1 MADRMLRFRPLLIVG
16 ALIAAGCGGATAVPT
31 TAPTAAPTTPP
42 MATAVPTVDRAGAR
56 DLSLAYVRA
65 RYGADAPAADLAWTE
80 QNAKPPEM
88 VGGEV
93 YQYLAGDW
101 LITISYPVVLPEL
114 TVYTVKMVNTATGFL
129 WEGQVG
135 AAGQVIEGQQLLLN
149 AFNAALARARA
160 LYRDEA
166 PPEGLPWVGE
176 RITPENMVG
185 AETWRYT
192 AGDWEAII
200 TYPVVPADKMV
211 FNITIQNATTGFVWI
226 GSVDIRGQVIEIGRL
241 ERARGPGL

>member
-1 MADRMLRFRPLLIVG
+1 MADRRLKFWLLLLAGV
-16 ALIAAGCGGATAVPT
+16 LVAAGCGGATVAPT
-31 TAPTAAPTTPP
+31 AAPTAAPTTAPT
-42 MATAVPTVDRAGAR
+42 ATAGPTVDRTGAR

-65 RYGADAPAADLAWTE
+65 RYGADAPAADLTWTE
-80 QNAKPPEM
+80 QHAKPVEL

-93 YQYLAGDW
+93 YQYSAPDW
-101 LITISYPVVLPEL
+101 LITVSYPVVLPEL
-114 TVYTVKMVNTATGFL
+114 TVYTVKMVNTVTGFL

-135 AAGQVIEGQQLLLN
+135 AAGQVIAGQQLLLN
-149 AFNAALARARA
+149 AFNVALARARA
-160 LYRDEA
+160 QYGDEA
-166 PPEGLPWVGE
+166 PPEGLSWVSE

-226 GSVDIRGQVIEIGRL
+226 GSVDIRGQVIEIG
-241 ERARGPGL
+241 